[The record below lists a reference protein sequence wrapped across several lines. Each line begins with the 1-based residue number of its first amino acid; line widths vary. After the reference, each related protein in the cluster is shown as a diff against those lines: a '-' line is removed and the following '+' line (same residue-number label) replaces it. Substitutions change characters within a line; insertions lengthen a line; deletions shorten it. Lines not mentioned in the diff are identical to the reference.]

1 LEYAVHQN
9 LISESRFG
17 AILNEKDPPKPKNP
31 MVPPTSIRSRIVSDS
46 VLEIRSHPDFRI
58 FRRATVISRLSQG
71 IAERDVKVGL
81 RRVLLV
87 QAKRLHWLA
96 EQRYQALGGDA
107 GVEIGHEENGDGEDE
122 D

>member
-1 LEYAVHQN
+1 MLWNMLFTKISLQRVDLVQFSMRKTRPNPKTQWVHQHR
-9 LISESRFG
+9 LEI
-17 AILNEKDPPKPKNP
+17 ALCQ
-31 MVPPTSIRSRIVSDS
+31 DS

-71 IAERDVKVGL
+71 IAERDVKAGL

-87 QAKRLHWLA
+87 QAKRLQWLA
-96 EQRYQALGGDA
+96 EQRYQALGGDT
-107 GVEIGHEENGDGEDE
+107 GVEIGHEENGDDE